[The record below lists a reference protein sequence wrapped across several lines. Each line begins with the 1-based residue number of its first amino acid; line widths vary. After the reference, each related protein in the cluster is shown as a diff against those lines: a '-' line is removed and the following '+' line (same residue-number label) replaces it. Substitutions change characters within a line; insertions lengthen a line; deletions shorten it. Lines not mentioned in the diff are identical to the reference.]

1 MGSRPRLAHLC
12 HRLIS
17 IPRLKVRQHRRSYLL
32 WKMARVVREEA
43 RLKKIWVLKK
53 EEAGKLIKY
62 HLDNYKRNPAYCL
75 PASLRPTLVQRTV
88 PHDSIIDTI
97 LHPELRD
104 SMILLRDRFD
114 LAECT
119 TAYLWATV
127 IHGEDVL
134 AHTNWEIS
142 EDWLRRYN
150 FLVDDSL
157 LNSANRWRRE
167 RGDVDLTLSDIGQS
181 REDARR

>member
-1 MGSRPRLAHLC
+1 MEDELGP
-12 HRLIS
+12 
-17 IPRLKVRQHRRSYLL
+17 
-32 WKMARVVREEA
+32 
-43 RLKKIWVLKK
+43 KK

-62 HLDNYKRNPAYCL
+62 HLDNYKRNPGYCL

-104 SMILLRDRFD
+104 TMILLRDRFD

-119 TAYLWATV
+119 SAFLWSTV

-134 AHTNWEIS
+134 SHTNWEIS

-150 FLVDDSL
+150 FLVDEAL

-167 RGDVDLTLSDIGQS
+167 RGDVELTMADISQGRDDS
-181 REDARR
+181 RR

>member
-1 MGSRPRLAHLC
+1 MDDELGP
-12 HRLIS
+12 
-17 IPRLKVRQHRRSYLL
+17 
-32 WKMARVVREEA
+32 
-43 RLKKIWVLKK
+43 KK

-62 HLDNYKRNPAYCL
+62 HLDNYKRNPGYCL

-104 SMILLRDRFD
+104 TMILLRDRFD

-119 TAYLWATV
+119 STFLWTTI

-134 AHTNWEIS
+134 SHTNWEIS
-142 EDWLRRYN
+142 EDWLRRYY
-150 FLVDDSL
+150 FLVDEAL

-167 RGDVDLTLSDIGQS
+167 RGDVELTMADISQGRDES
-181 REDARR
+181 RR